1 MEKVGEK
8 LTKEENPNEILGK
21 VIITVYNDCFS
32 VEHTAGLSPN
42 EIVGL
47 LIATLE
53 HLGGE
58 TEEEAT
64 VH

>member
-1 MEKVGEK
+1 MEEEK
-8 LTKEENPNEILGK
+8 NPEEIIGK
-21 VIITVYNDCFS
+21 LIITVYNDCFS

-42 EIVGL
+42 EVVGL

-58 TEEEAT
+58 TEDEAT
-64 VH
+64 IH

>member
-1 MEKVGEK
+1 MEEVGE
-8 LTKEENPNEILGK
+8 TPIEDEDISEIIGR

-32 VEHTAGLSPN
+32 VEHTAGLSPT
-42 EIVGL
+42 EVVGL

-53 HLGGE
+53 KMGGE
-58 TEEEAT
+58 TEERV

>member
-1 MEKVGEK
+1 MEEEK
-8 LTKEENPNEILGK
+8 NSEEIIGK
-21 VIITVYNDCFS
+21 LIITVYNDCFS

-42 EIVGL
+42 EVVGL

-58 TEEEAT
+58 TEDEAT
-64 VH
+64 IH